1 MREEERA
8 VLESELLSLRHHL
21 HEAEAAIAVRIC
33 RNYTNTIYQHFLP
46 AGAAA
51 QWAETSDCDH
61 HPGRFPWPLPLRPL
75 SGLPA
80 RAWCLLVKT
89 PDWKICSLSE
99 SQNFTWLQCHLH
111 CTITW
116 SYHKNFVEEKCYE
129 FICCFH
135 NSLCSLILAQSCR
148 PIAVPSYIFET
159 WLWCQSPH
167 SCPHSTMYN
176 WPFDFRENKS
186 WEEKAAAASAAWLFF
201 WGSFCPN
208 WKTVDEEK
216 WRDKLITL
224 LTQQVPVTLGK
235 VMRVIS

>member
-8 VLESELLSLRHHL
+8 VLEGELLSLRHHL

-33 RNYTNTIYQHFLP
+33 RNFTNTIYQHFLP
-46 AGAAA
+46 AGTAA

-148 PIAVPSYIFET
+148 PIAVPSYLKRDSGVNLLTVVHIQRWTIDLLISERTRVEKKKQLRLRLSGCFFGGAFVQT
-159 WLWCQSPH
+159 GKLW
-167 SCPHSTMYN
+167 MK
-176 WPFDFRENKS
+176 KS
-186 WEEKAAAASAAWLFF
+186 VTNLYAAS
-201 WGSFCPN
+201 
-208 WKTVDEEK
+208 
-216 WRDKLITL
+216 ITHCVL
-224 LTQQVPVTLGK
+224 
-235 VMRVIS
+235 